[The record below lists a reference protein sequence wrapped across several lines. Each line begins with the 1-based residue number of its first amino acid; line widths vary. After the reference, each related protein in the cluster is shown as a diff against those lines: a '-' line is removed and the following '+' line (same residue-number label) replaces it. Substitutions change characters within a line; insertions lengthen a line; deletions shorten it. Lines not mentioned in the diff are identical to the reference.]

1 MALETPQLVFIGVAI
16 LILFDLYRRRDA
28 R

>member
-1 MALETPQLVFIGVAI
+1 MALEIHQLVFIGVAI